1 MKPTNYHKPSL
12 KTLVRDLS
20 VTPEMATRLR
30 AIMAGEI
37 RITDNPDFPRTNAWI
52 GQCHHK
58 PRRIDLILS
67 ALNEAFETCGVEPL
81 WSTGNASWPVAEY
94 LNTGDSYAPTIL
106 FLHETRAFRVSSWG
120 DFVETNERRYS
131 LR

>member
-67 ALNEAFETCGVEPL
+67 ALNEAYETHGIDRLDNRE
-81 WSTGNASWPVAEY
+81 GAIVAKY
-94 LNTGDSYAPTIL
+94 LNTGDTYAPTIL